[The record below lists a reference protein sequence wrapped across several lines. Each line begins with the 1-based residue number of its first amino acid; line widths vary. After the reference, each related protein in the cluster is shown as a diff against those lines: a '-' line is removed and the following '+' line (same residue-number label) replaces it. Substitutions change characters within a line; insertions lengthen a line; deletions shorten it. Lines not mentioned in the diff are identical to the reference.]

1 MTREEQVAALQ
12 QRIARID
19 AEIMHLEALR
29 RQSAD
34 PSERARL
41 DAQIASKEETQQA
54 LEDELEDLQFPP
66 DAFPLPG

>member
-1 MTREEQVAALQ
+1 MTRDEQIAALQ
-12 QRIARID
+12 QQIARID
-19 AEIMHLEALR
+19 AEIVRLEELR

-66 DAFPLPG
+66 DMFPLPG

>member
-1 MTREEQVAALQ
+1 MTREEQIAALQ
-12 QRIARID
+12 QQIARID
-19 AEIMHLEALR
+19 AEIVQLEELR

-34 PSERARL
+34 PSERAKL

-66 DAFPLPG
+66 DMFPLPG

>member
-1 MTREEQVAALQ
+1 MTRDEQIAALEQ
-12 QRIARID
+12 AIARID
-19 AEIMHLEALR
+19 AEIAPLEELR

-41 DAQIASKEETQQA
+41 DAQIASKQETQQA

>member
-1 MTREEQVAALQ
+1 MTRDEQIAALQ
-12 QRIARID
+12 QQIARID
-19 AEIMHLEALR
+19 AEIVRLEELR

-34 PSERARL
+34 PSERTRL

-66 DAFPLPG
+66 DMFPLPG

>member
-1 MTREEQVAALQ
+1 MTRDEQIAAQ
-12 QRIARID
+12 QQQIARID
-19 AEIMHLEALR
+19 AEIAQLEELR

-66 DAFPLPG
+66 DVLPD